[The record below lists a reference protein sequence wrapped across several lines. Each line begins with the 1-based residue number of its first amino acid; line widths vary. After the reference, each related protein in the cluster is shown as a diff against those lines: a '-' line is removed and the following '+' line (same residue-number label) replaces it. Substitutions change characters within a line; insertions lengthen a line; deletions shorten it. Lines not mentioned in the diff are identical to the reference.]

1 MASLFGFSIQRS
13 KKDKGSEVTFTTP
26 DSDDGSVEISGGG
39 FFGQILDT
47 DGRERTELDLIKRY
61 RNISQQS
68 ECDAAIEDIV
78 NEGIVAN
85 QTDSAVQIDLERIP
99 YQDKIKRKIRL
110 EFDEVLRLLDFG
122 IKGHD
127 IFRRWYVDGRL
138 YFHKVIDTKNPR
150 KGITELRW
158 IDAAK
163 IKKVREIQ
171 KEPDQKSGIEMI
183 KKIDE
188 YFIYND
194 KGIQSAGLS
203 GTGINQ
209 GIKIAVDSITYVP
222 SGLIDGNSGRVM
234 SYLQKAIKPVNQLRM
249 IEDAIVIYRIS
260 RAPERRIFY
269 IDVGNLP
276 KIKAEQYLK
285 DVMNRYRNKLVYDA
299 TTGEIRDDRNHMS
312 MLEDFWLPR
321 REGGRGTEIT
331 TLPGGSNLG
340 EIDDIVYFQ
349 RKLYRSLNVPISRLE
364 AESGFSLGRSTEI
377 TRDELKFTK
386 FVQRIRKK
394 FTPLFTDILRTQLL
408 LKGIIA
414 PEDWSKIQE
423 HITYDFLEDGHFA
436 ALKESELL
444 EDRINQLGSI
454 EPYIGTFFSKEFV
467 MKKVLHLTD
476 AEIQTLRDQI
486 KKEIDT
492 DPLDG
497 GIVLPPGGDGIQRIP
512 VGPDGMPIDP
522 EMPADDRAK
531 AALGL
536 DPSIPSVTPTAK
548 QPPPEG
554 AAGSAADTPIP
565 SGGEEEIDKDKS
577 FIVRNGLKKGRKK

>member
-1 MASLFGFSIQRS
+1 MAELFGFSIQRA
-13 KKDKGSEVTFTTP
+13 KKDTGGELTFTTP
-26 DSDDGSVEISGGG
+26 DSDDGSIEVAGGG

-61 RNISQQS
+61 RRISQQS
-68 ECDAAIEDIV
+68 ECDAAIEDII

-85 QTDSAVQIDLERIP
+85 QTDSAVQIDLDTIP
-99 YQDKIKRKIRL
+99 YPDKIKRKIRS
-110 EFDEVLRLLDFG
+110 EFDEVLRLLEFG
-122 IKGHD
+122 VKGHD
-127 IFRRWYVDGRL
+127 IFRRWYIDGRL

-158 IDAAK
+158 VDAAK
-163 IKKVREIQ
+163 IKKVREVQ
-171 KEPDQKSGIEMI
+171 KKPDQKTGVQMI
-183 KKIDE
+183 KKVDE

-194 KGIQSAGLS
+194 KGIESAGLG
-203 GTGINQ
+203 GTGVNQ
-209 GIKIAVDSITYVP
+209 GIKISIDSITYVP
-222 SGLIDGNSGRVM
+222 SGLLDGNSGQVL
-234 SYLQKAIKPVNQLRM
+234 SYLHKAIKPVNQLSM

-364 AESGFSLGRSTEI
+364 SESGFSLGRSTEI

-394 FTPLFTDILRTQLL
+394 FTPLFTDILKTQLL

-414 PEDWSKIQE
+414 PEDWPKIQE

-444 EDRINQLGSI
+444 EDRINQLGSV

-476 AEIQTLRDQI
+476 TEIQTLRDQI

-492 DPLDG
+492 DPFDG

-512 VGPDGMPIDP
+512 TGPDGMPIDP
-522 EMPADDRAK
+522 KMPADDRAK
-531 AALGL
+531 AIMGL
-536 DPSIPSVTPTAK
+536 DPSMPSATPTAK

-554 AAGSAADTPIP
+554 AASSAADTPNP
-565 SGGEEEIDKDKS
+565 SG
-577 FIVRNGLKKGRKK
+577 KK